1 MDDRLLLAALPLV
14 SCPRLPLVPAR
25 GGPGGLPSPPLATVA
40 ATGRPDPS
48 AVPDRAIAGP
58 EGGNGIIWV
67 LQAYHLLGPRRSSGQ
82 QLLRQL
88 EELERDWGGVLGV
101 YVYDLA
107 ADREVVGLYQESE
120 AMIYFAMTRLVSR
133 RFAS

>member
-1 MDDRLLLAALPLV
+1 M
-14 SCPRLPLVPAR
+14 
-25 GGPGGLPSPPLATVA
+25 PSPPLATVA

-67 LQAYHLLGPRRSSGQ
+67 LQAYHLLGPRRSSGH